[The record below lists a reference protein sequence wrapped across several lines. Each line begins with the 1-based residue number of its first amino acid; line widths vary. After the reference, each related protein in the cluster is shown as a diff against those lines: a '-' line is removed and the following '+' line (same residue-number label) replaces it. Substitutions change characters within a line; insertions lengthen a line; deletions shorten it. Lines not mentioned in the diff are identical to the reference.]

1 MNLKIKEDGI
11 NTMDLTDKIK
21 NTEIEERNIGNNR
34 IVKRD
39 GNDVTYSK
47 KFNFYNENAN
57 RYLTIL
63 STVNFN
69 LEHKSSTETLAKL
82 LDHDKSAF
90 CCAVTLKSYINN
102 KNIICI
108 FDGHRKAY
116 YPASRDQIIDQI
128 FGEWVKERQ
137 AKSIFALLKKKGVIF
152 QVSELHRDNEKSETR
167 KVYYLNPIFGQR
179 TRSLA
184 MDTYHVFRDVLTTPY
199 LSTTEIAEGIKELDS
214 KLYNKNVV
222 SKVDTSKADEIFNTL
237 ENVEVEPEADNLAI
251 FEKYYLR
258 RKLEEEPKFQ
268 HVNGGM
274 FRVENADPDKDTYF
288 AANDVCGDIKKKP
301 AAKDIIGYRGLYVDI
316 DAGRNEDKTYLND
329 EDVAKAKADMLKVID
344 TLPTPT
350 AVIETR
356 NGYQLYW
363 ATTDI
368 NDAEVHRAAE
378 NQIIDILS
386 IADHNVRDTARIL
399 RVPGTMW
406 CKDPDNKFKCEIV
419 EANPVNYAVTDILQA
434 FEDKKEAIKTA
445 CSQFI
450 EEHDSIKRVLK
461 KQKSIQKVHAGYYVK
476 DNTSAR
482 LKDIED
488 GTTHTFKF
496 LTCSAEF
503 NTEKEA
509 VAFLMHNV
517 NLIDFLQLN
526 VASTNQTFNCI
537 LHDDA
542 HPSAVIFKNEKNG
555 YRYYCNASS
564 CPGNGEDGKG
574 ICIIDIVE
582 ILQNCNYRQA
592 LRYLFKVYNI
602 KIKNVA

>member
-1 MNLKIKEDGI
+1 
-11 NTMDLTDKIK
+11 MDLTDKIK
-21 NTEIEERNIGNNR
+21 NTEVERSIGNNR

-82 LDHDKSAF
+82 LEHDKSAF

-108 FDGHRKAY
+108 FDSHKKTY
-116 YPASRDQIIDQI
+116 FPASREQIIDQI
-128 FGEWVKERQ
+128 FGSWVKERQ

-152 QVSELHRDNEKSETR
+152 QTSELHKDNNKAETR
-167 KVYYLNPIFGQR
+167 KMYYLNPIFGQR
-179 TRSLA
+179 TRSLS

-199 LSTTEIAEGIKELDS
+199 LSTTEIAEGIAELDS

-222 SKVDTSKADEIFNTL
+222 SKVDTSKADEIFTSL
-237 ENVEVEPEADNLAI
+237 EEQKEEKADGMAI

-258 RKLEEEPKFQ
+258 RSLSEEPKFQ
-268 HVNGGM
+268 KNNGGM
-274 FRVENADPDKDTYF
+274 FKVENADPDKDTYF
-288 AANDVCGDIKKKP
+288 AANLVSSDIQKKP
-301 AAKDIIGYRGLYVDI
+301 AAKDIVGYRGLYVDI
-316 DAGRNEDKTYLND
+316 DAGRNEDKTYLNN
-329 EDVAKAKADMLKVID
+329 EDVAKAKKDMLKVID

-350 AVIETR
+350 AVISTR

-368 NDAEVHRAAE
+368 NDAEVHRTAE

-399 RVPGTMW
+399 RVPGTLW
-406 CKDPDNKFKCEIV
+406 CKDPDNKVKCKIV
-419 EANPVNYAVTDILQA
+419 EANPVNYAVTELLQS
-434 FEDKKEAIKTA
+434 FEDKREGIEKA

-450 EEHDSIKRVLK
+450 DEHDSIKRVLT

-488 GTTHTFKF
+488 GTTHIFKF
-496 LTCSAEF
+496 LTCFAEF

-509 VAFLMHNV
+509 VSFLMHNV

-526 VASTNQTFNCI
+526 VASTNETFNCI
-537 LHDDA
+537 LHNDH

-564 CPGNGEDGKG
+564 CAGNGEDGKG

-592 LRYLFKVYNI
+592 LEYLFKVYNI

>member
-1 MNLKIKEDGI
+1 
-11 NTMDLTDKIK
+11 MDLTDKIK
-21 NTEIEERNIGNNR
+21 NTEIEERHIGNNR
-34 IVKRD
+34 TVKRED
-39 GNDVTYSK
+39 NTVDYSR
-47 KFNFYNENAN
+47 KFNLYNEQTN

-63 STVNFN
+63 STANFN

-116 YPASRDQIIDQI
+116 YPASRDQIIDSI
-128 FGEWVKERQ
+128 FCEWVGRRKAEV
-137 AKSIFALLKKKGVIF
+137 IFALLKKKDVIF
-152 QVSELHRDNEKSETR
+152 QSSELHRDNEKSETR
-167 KVYYLNPIFGQR
+167 KIYYLNPIFGQR

-184 MDTYHVFRDVLTTPY
+184 MDTYHVFKDVLTTPY
-199 LSTTEIAEGIKELDS
+199 LSTTEIVEGIAELDS

-222 SKVDTSKADEIFNTL
+222 SKVDTSKADEIFTSL
-237 ENVEVEPEADNLAI
+237 EEQKEPETDNLAI
-251 FEKYYLR
+251 FEKYFLH

-268 HVNGGM
+268 KVNGGM
-274 FRVENADPDKDTYF
+274 FKVENADLDKDTYF
-288 AANDVCGDIKKKP
+288 AANLVPSDIKKKP
-301 AAKDIIGYRGLYVDI
+301 SAKDIVGYRGLYVDI
-316 DAGRNEDKTYLND
+316 DAGRNEDKTYLNNK
-329 EDVAKAKADMLKVID
+329 DVAKAKADMLKVID

-368 NDAEVHRAAE
+368 NDAEVHKTAE

-399 RVPGTMW
+399 RVPGTLW
-406 CKDPDNKFKCEIV
+406 CKDPDNKVKCEIV
-419 EANPVNYAVTDILQA
+419 EANPVNYAVTELLQS
-434 FEDKKEAIKTA
+434 FEDKKEAIEVA

-450 EEHDSIKRVLK
+450 DEHDSIKRVLT

-482 LKDIED
+482 LKDIEA

-496 LTCSAEF
+496 LTCFAEF

-509 VAFLMHNV
+509 VSFLMHNV

-537 LHDDA
+537 LHNDH

-564 CPGNGEDGKG
+564 CMGNGEDGKG

-592 LRYLFKVYNI
+592 LEYLFKVYNI

>member
-1 MNLKIKEDGI
+1 
-11 NTMDLTDKIK
+11 MDLTDKIK
-21 NTEIEERNIGNNR
+21 NTEVERSIGNNR

-108 FDGHRKAY
+108 FDSHRKAY
-116 YPASRDQIIDQI
+116 FPASREQIIDQI

-137 AKSIFALLKKKGVIF
+137 AKSIFVLLKKKGVIF
-152 QVSELHRDNEKSETR
+152 KVSELHRDNEKSETR

-179 TRSLA
+179 TRSLS
-184 MDTYHVFRDVLTTPY
+184 MDTYRVFKDVLTTPY
-199 LSTTEIAEGIKELDS
+199 LSTTEIAEGIAELDN

-222 SKVDTSKADEIFNTL
+222 SKVDTSKADEIFTSL
-237 ENVEVEPEADNLAI
+237 EEKADGMAI

-258 RKLEEEPKFQ
+258 RSLSEEPKFQ
-268 HVNGGM
+268 KVNGGM
-274 FRVENADPDKDTYF
+274 FKVENADLDKDTYF
-288 AANDVCGDIKKKP
+288 AANLVSSNIKKKP
-301 AAKDIIGYRGLYVDI
+301 SAKDIVGYRGLYVDI
-316 DAGRNEDKTYLND
+316 DAGRNEDKTYLNN

-350 AVIETR
+350 AVVETR
-356 NGYQLYW
+356 NGYQVYW

-368 NDAEVHRAAE
+368 NDAEVHRTAE

-406 CKDPDNKFKCEIV
+406 CKDPENKVKCEIV
-419 EANPVNYAVTDILQA
+419 EASPVNYAVTELLQS
-434 FEDKKEAIKTA
+434 FEDKKEAIEKA

-450 EEHDSIKRVLK
+450 EEHDSIKRVLT
-461 KQKSIQKVHAGYYVK
+461 KQKSNVAVQHGYYVK
-476 DNTSAR
+476 DNTAAR
-482 LKDIED
+482 LKDIEA

-503 NTEKEA
+503 NIEKEA
-509 VAFLMHNV
+509 VTFLMHNV

-526 VASTNQTFNCI
+526 VASTNETFNCVF
-537 LHDDA
+537 HDDR

-564 CPGNGEDGKG
+564 CAGNGEDGKG

-592 LRYLFKVYNI
+592 LKYLFKVYNI

>member
-1 MNLKIKEDGI
+1 
-11 NTMDLTDKIK
+11 MDLTDKIK
-21 NTEIEERNIGNNR
+21 NTEVERNIGNNR

-39 GNDVTYSK
+39 GNDVTYTK

-82 LDHDKSAF
+82 LEHDKSAF

-108 FDGHRKAY
+108 FDSHKKAY
-116 YPASRDQIIDQI
+116 FPASREQIIDQI

-179 TRSLA
+179 TRSLS

-199 LSTTEIAEGIKELDS
+199 ISTTEIAEGIAELDN

-222 SKVDTSKADEIFNTL
+222 SKVDTSKADEIFTSL
-237 ENVEVEPEADNLAI
+237 EEQADNLTI
-251 FEKYYLR
+251 FEKYFLH

-268 HVNGGM
+268 KNNGGM
-274 FRVENADPDKDTYF
+274 FRVENADLNKDTYF
-288 AANDVCGDIKKKP
+288 AANFVSSDIKKKP

-316 DAGRNEDKTYLND
+316 DAGRNEDKTYLNN
-329 EDVAKAKADMLKVID
+329 EDVAQAKKDMLKVID

-356 NGYQLYW
+356 NGYQVCW

-368 NDAEVHRAAE
+368 NDAEVHRTAE

-399 RVPGTMW
+399 RVPGTLW
-406 CKDPDNKFKCEIV
+406 CKDPDNKVKCEIV
-419 EANPVNYAVTDILQA
+419 EANPANYAVTELLQS
-434 FEDKKEAIKTA
+434 FEDKREGIEKA
-445 CSQFI
+445 CNQFI
-450 EEHDSIKRVLK
+450 DEHDSIKRVLT
-461 KQKSIQKVHAGYYVK
+461 KQKCIQKVHAGYYVK
-476 DNTSAR
+476 DNMAAR
-482 LKDIED
+482 LKDIAA

-503 NTEKEA
+503 STEKEA
-509 VAFLMHNV
+509 VSFLMHNV
-517 NLIDFLQLN
+517 NLIDFLQLK

-537 LHDDA
+537 LHDDQ
-542 HPSAVIFKNEKNG
+542 HPSAVIFRNEKNG

-564 CPGNGEDGKG
+564 CVGNGEDGKG

-592 LRYLFKVYNI
+592 LQYLFKVYNI

>member
-1 MNLKIKEDGI
+1 
-11 NTMDLTDKIK
+11 MDLTDKIK
-21 NTEIEERNIGNNR
+21 NTEVERSIGNNR

-108 FDGHRKAY
+108 FDSHKKAY
-116 YPASRDQIIDQI
+116 FPASREQIIDQI

-137 AKSIFALLKKKGVIF
+137 AKSIFALLKKNGVIF
-152 QVSELHRDNEKSETR
+152 QTSELHKDNNKAETR
-167 KVYYLNPIFGQR
+167 KMYYLNPIFGQR
-179 TRSLA
+179 TRSLS

-199 LSTTEIAEGIKELDS
+199 LSTTEIAEGIAELDS

-222 SKVDTSKADEIFNTL
+222 SKVDTSKADEIFTSL
-237 ENVEVEPEADNLAI
+237 EEQKEEKADGMAI
-251 FEKYYLR
+251 FEKYFLH

-268 HVNGGM
+268 KANGGM

-288 AANDVCGDIKKKP
+288 AANLVSSYIQKKP

-329 EDVAKAKADMLKVID
+329 EDVAKAKADMLKVIN

-350 AVIETR
+350 AVVETR

-368 NDAEVHRAAE
+368 NDAEVHRTAE

-399 RVPGTMW
+399 RVPGTLW
-406 CKDPDNKFKCEIV
+406 CKDPDNKVKCEIV
-419 EANPVNYAVTDILQA
+419 EANPVNYAVTELLQS
-434 FEDKKEAIKTA
+434 FEDKKEAIEAA
-445 CSQFI
+445 CNQFI
-450 EEHDSIKRVLK
+450 DEHDSIKRALT
-461 KQKSIQKVHAGYYVK
+461 KQKSIQKVQHGYYVK
-476 DNTSAR
+476 DNTAAR
-482 LKDIED
+482 LKDIEA

-503 NTEKEA
+503 NIEKEA
-509 VAFLMHNV
+509 VSFLMHNV

-537 LHDDA
+537 LHDDR

-564 CPGNGEDGKG
+564 CPGNGEEGKG

-592 LRYLFKVYNI
+592 LEYLFKVYNI

>member
-1 MNLKIKEDGI
+1 
-11 NTMDLTDKIK
+11 MDLTDKIK
-21 NTEIEERNIGNNR
+21 NTEVERSIGNNR

-82 LDHDKSAF
+82 LEHDKSAF

-108 FDGHRKAY
+108 FDSHKKAY
-116 YPASRDQIIDQI
+116 FPASREQIIDQI
-128 FGEWVKERQ
+128 FGSWVKERQ

-152 QVSELHRDNEKSETR
+152 QTSELHKDNNKAETR
-167 KVYYLNPIFGQR
+167 KMYYLNPIFGQR
-179 TRSLA
+179 TRSLS

-199 LSTTEIAEGIKELDS
+199 LSTTEIAEGIAELDS

-222 SKVDTSKADEIFNTL
+222 SKVDTSKADEIFTSL
-237 ENVEVEPEADNLAI
+237 EEQKEPETDNLAI

-268 HVNGGM
+268 RNNGGM
-274 FRVENADPDKDTYF
+274 FKVENADPDKDTYF
-288 AANDVCGDIKKKP
+288 AANLVSADIQKKP

-329 EDVAKAKADMLKVID
+329 KDVAKAKADMLKVID

-350 AVIETR
+350 AVISTR

-368 NDAEVHRAAE
+368 NDAEVHRTAE

-406 CKDPDNKFKCEIV
+406 CKDPDNKVKCKIV
-419 EANPVNYAVTDILQA
+419 EANPVNYAVTELLQS
-434 FEDKKEAIKTA
+434 FEDKRDAIEEA
-445 CSQFI
+445 CNQFI
-450 EEHDSIKRVLK
+450 EEHDSIKRVLT
-461 KQKSIQKVHAGYYVK
+461 KQKSIQKVQHGYYVK

-482 LKDIED
+482 LRDIEN

-496 LTCSAEF
+496 LTCFAEQQF
-503 NTEKEA
+503 T
-509 VAFLMHNV
+509 
-517 NLIDFLQLN
+517 
-526 VASTNQTFNCI
+526 TF
-537 LHDDA
+537 
-542 HPSAVIFKNEKNG
+542 
-555 YRYYCNASS
+555 
-564 CPGNGEDGKG
+564 
-574 ICIIDIVE
+574 
-582 ILQNCNYRQA
+582 
-592 LRYLFKVYNI
+592 
-602 KIKNVA
+602 

>member
-1 MNLKIKEDGI
+1 
-11 NTMDLTDKIK
+11 MDLTDKIK
-21 NTEIEERNIGNNR
+21 NTEVERSIGNNR

-108 FDGHRKAY
+108 FDSHRKAY
-116 YPASRDQIIDQI
+116 FPASQEQIIDQI

-152 QVSELHRDNEKSETR
+152 KVSELHRDNEKSETR

-179 TRSLA
+179 TRSLS
-184 MDTYHVFRDVLTTPY
+184 MDTYRVFKDVLTTPY
-199 LSTTEIAEGIKELDS
+199 LSTTEIAEGIAELDN

-222 SKVDTSKADEIFNTL
+222 SKVDTSKADEIFTSL
-237 ENVEVEPEADNLAI
+237 EEKADGMAI

-258 RKLEEEPKFQ
+258 RSLSEEPKFQ
-268 HVNGGM
+268 KVNGGM
-274 FRVENADPDKDTYF
+274 FKVENADLDKDTYF
-288 AANDVCGDIKKKP
+288 AANLVSSNIKKKP
-301 AAKDIIGYRGLYVDI
+301 SAKDIVGYRGLYVDI
-316 DAGRNEDKTYLND
+316 DAGRNEDKTYLNN

-350 AVIETR
+350 AVVETR
-356 NGYQLYW
+356 NGYQVYW

-368 NDAEVHRAAE
+368 NDAEVHRTAE

-406 CKDPDNKFKCEIV
+406 CKDPENKVKCEIV
-419 EANPVNYAVTDILQA
+419 EASPVNYAVTELLQS
-434 FEDKKEAIKTA
+434 FEDKKEAIEKA

-450 EEHDSIKRVLK
+450 EEHDSIKRVLT
-461 KQKSIQKVHAGYYVK
+461 KQKSNVAVQHGYYVK
-476 DNTSAR
+476 DNTAAR
-482 LKDIED
+482 LKDIEA

-503 NTEKEA
+503 NIEKEA
-509 VAFLMHNV
+509 VTFLMHNV

-526 VASTNQTFNCI
+526 VASTNETFNCVF
-537 LHDDA
+537 HDDR

-564 CPGNGEDGKG
+564 CAGNGEDGKG

-592 LRYLFKVYNI
+592 LKYLFKVYNI

>member
-1 MNLKIKEDGI
+1 
-11 NTMDLTDKIK
+11 MDLTDKIK
-21 NTEIEERNIGNNR
+21 NTEVERSIGNNR

-108 FDGHRKAY
+108 FDSHRKAY
-116 YPASRDQIIDQI
+116 FPASREQIIDQI

-152 QVSELHRDNEKSETR
+152 KVSELHRDNEKSETR

-179 TRSLA
+179 TRSLS
-184 MDTYHVFRDVLTTPY
+184 MDTYRVFKDVLTTPY
-199 LSTTEIAEGIKELDS
+199 LSTTEIAEGIAELDN

-222 SKVDTSKADEIFNTL
+222 SKVDTSKADEIFTSL
-237 ENVEVEPEADNLAI
+237 EEKADGMAI

-258 RKLEEEPKFQ
+258 RSLSEEPKFQ
-268 HVNGGM
+268 KVNGGM
-274 FRVENADPDKDTYF
+274 FKVENADLDKDTYF
-288 AANDVCGDIKKKP
+288 AANLVSSNIKKKP
-301 AAKDIIGYRGLYVDI
+301 SAKDIVGYRGLYVDI
-316 DAGRNEDKTYLND
+316 DAGRNEDKTYLNN

-350 AVIETR
+350 AVVETR
-356 NGYQLYW
+356 NGYQVYW

-368 NDAEVHRAAE
+368 NDAEVHRTAE

-406 CKDPDNKFKCEIV
+406 CKDPENKVKCEIV
-419 EANPVNYAVTDILQA
+419 EASPVNYAVTELLQS
-434 FEDKKEAIKTA
+434 FEDKKEAIEKA

-450 EEHDSIKRVLK
+450 EEHDSIKRVLT
-461 KQKSIQKVHAGYYVK
+461 KQKSNVAVQHGYYVK
-476 DNTSAR
+476 DNTAAR
-482 LKDIED
+482 LKDIEA

-503 NTEKEA
+503 NIEKEA
-509 VAFLMHNV
+509 VTFLMHNV

-526 VASTNQTFNCI
+526 VASTNETFNCVF
-537 LHDDA
+537 HDDR

-564 CPGNGEDGKG
+564 CAGNGEDGKG

-592 LRYLFKVYNI
+592 LKYLFKVYNI

>member
-1 MNLKIKEDGI
+1 M
-11 NTMDLTDKIK
+11 
-21 NTEIEERNIGNNR
+21 
-34 IVKRD
+34 
-39 GNDVTYSK
+39 
-47 KFNFYNENAN
+47 
-57 RYLTIL
+57 
-63 STVNFN
+63 
-69 LEHKSSTETLAKL
+69 
-82 LDHDKSAF
+82 
-90 CCAVTLKSYINN
+90 
-102 KNIICI
+102 
-108 FDGHRKAY
+108 
-116 YPASRDQIIDQI
+116 
-128 FGEWVKERQ
+128 
-137 AKSIFALLKKKGVIF
+137 KKKGVIF

-184 MDTYHVFRDVLTTPY
+184 MDTYHVFKDVLTTPY
-199 LSTTEIAEGIKELDS
+199 LSTTEIAEGIAELDR

-222 SKVDTSKADEIFNTL
+222 SKVDTSRADEIFTSL
-237 ENVEVEPEADNLAI
+237 EEQKEPEADGMAI
-251 FEKYYLR
+251 FEKYFLH

-268 HVNGGM
+268 KVNGGM
-274 FRVENADPDKDTYF
+274 FKVENADHDKDTYF
-288 AANDVCGDIKKKP
+288 AANLVSADIQKKP

-350 AVIETR
+350 AVISTR

-368 NDAEVHRAAE
+368 NDAEVHRTAE

-399 RVPGTMW
+399 RVPGTLW
-406 CKDPDNKFKCEIV
+406 CKNPDNKVKCEIV
-419 EANPVNYAVTDILQA
+419 EANPVNYAVTELLQS
-434 FEDKKEAIKTA
+434 FEDKKEAIEAA
-445 CSQFI
+445 CNQFI
-450 EEHDSIKRVLK
+450 DEHDSIKRVLT
-461 KQKSIQKVHAGYYVK
+461 KQKSIQKVQHGYYVK

-482 LKDIED
+482 LKDIAA

-509 VAFLMHNV
+509 VSCLMHNV
-517 NLIDFLQLN
+517 NLIDFLQLP
-526 VASTNQTFNCI
+526 VASTNETFNCVF
-537 LHDDA
+537 HDDR
-542 HPSAVIFKNEKNG
+542 HPSAAIFKNEKNG

-564 CPGNGEDGKG
+564 CAGNGEDGKG

-592 LRYLFKVYNI
+592 LEYLFKVYNI

>member
-1 MNLKIKEDGI
+1 
-11 NTMDLTDKIK
+11 MDLTDKIK
-21 NTEIEERNIGNNR
+21 NTEVERNIGNNR

-69 LEHKSSTETLAKL
+69 LEHKSATETLAKL
-82 LDHDKSAF
+82 LEYDKSAF

-108 FDGHRKAY
+108 FDSHKKAY
-116 YPASRDQIIDQI
+116 FPASREQIINEI
-128 FGEWVKERQ
+128 FCGWVKERQ

-152 QVSELHRDNEKSETR
+152 QTSELHKDNNKAETR
-167 KVYYLNPIFGQR
+167 KIYYLNPIFGQR

-184 MDTYHVFRDVLTTPY
+184 MDTYHVFKDVLTTPY
-199 LSTTEIAEGIKELDS
+199 LSTTEIAEGIKELDN

-222 SKVDTSKADEIFNTL
+222 SKVDTSKADEIFTSL
-237 ENVEVEPEADNLAI
+237 EEQKAEEKDGMAI
-251 FEKYYLR
+251 FEKYFLHR
-258 RKLEEEPKFQ
+258 PLKEEPKFQ
-268 HVNGGM
+268 KNNGGM
-274 FRVENADPDKDTYF
+274 FKVENADPDKDTYF
-288 AANDVCGDIKKKP
+288 AANLVSSDIKKKP

-316 DAGRNEDKTYLND
+316 DAGRNEDKTYLNN
-329 EDVAKAKADMLKVID
+329 EDVAKAKVDMLKVID

-350 AVIETR
+350 AVISTR

-368 NDAEVHRAAE
+368 NDAEVHRTAE

-386 IADHNVRDTARIL
+386 IADHNVKDTARIL
-399 RVPGTMW
+399 RVPGTFW

-434 FEDKKEAIKTA
+434 FEDKRETIEAA
-445 CSQFI
+445 CNQFI
-450 EEHDSIKRVLK
+450 EEHDSIKRVLT
-461 KQKSIQKVHAGYYVK
+461 KQKSNVVVQNGYYVK
-476 DNTSAR
+476 DTTSAR
-482 LKDIED
+482 LRDIEA

-503 NTEKEA
+503 SNEKEA
-509 VAFLMHNV
+509 VSFLMHNV
-517 NLIDFLQLN
+517 NLIDFLQLP
-526 VASTNQTFNCI
+526 VSSTNQTFNCI
-537 LHDDA
+537 LHDDR

-564 CPGNGEDGKG
+564 CAGNGEDGKG

-592 LRYLFKVYNI
+592 LKYLFKVYNI

>member
-1 MNLKIKEDGI
+1 
-11 NTMDLTDKIK
+11 MDPTDKIK
-21 NTEIEERNIGNNR
+21 NTEVERSIGNNR

-108 FDGHRKAY
+108 FDSHKKAY
-116 YPASRDQIIDQI
+116 FPASREQIINEI
-128 FGEWVKERQ
+128 FCGWVKERQ

-179 TRSLA
+179 TRSLS
-184 MDTYHVFRDVLTTPY
+184 MDTYHVFKDVLTTPY
-199 LSTTEIAEGIKELDS
+199 LSTTEIAEGIAELDS

-222 SKVDTSKADEIFNTL
+222 SKVDTSKADEIFNFL
-237 ENVEVEPEADNLAI
+237 EEQKEEKADGMAI
-251 FEKYYLR
+251 FEKYFLH

-268 HVNGGM
+268 KVNGGM
-274 FRVENADPDKDTYF
+274 FKVESADPDKDTYF
-288 AANDVCGDIKKKP
+288 AANLVSANIQKKP
-301 AAKDIIGYRGLYVDI
+301 AAKDIVGYRGLYVDI
-316 DAGRNEDKTYLND
+316 DAGRNEDKTYLNN

-368 NDAEVHRAAE
+368 NDAEVHRTAE

-406 CKDPDNKFKCEIV
+406 CKDPDNKVKCEIV

-434 FEDKKEAIKTA
+434 FEDKREAIEAA

-450 EEHDSIKRVLK
+450 EEHDSIKRVLT
-461 KQKSIQKVHAGYYVK
+461 KQKYIQKVQHGYYVK
-476 DNTSAR
+476 DNTAAR
-482 LKDIED
+482 LKDIAA

-503 NTEKEA
+503 NAEKEA

-517 NLIDFLQLN
+517 NLIDFLQLP
-526 VASTNQTFNCI
+526 VVSTNQTFNCI
-537 LHDDA
+537 LHDDR

-592 LRYLFKVYNI
+592 LEYLFKVYNI

>member
-1 MNLKIKEDGI
+1 
-11 NTMDLTDKIK
+11 MDLTDKIK
-21 NTEIEERNIGNNR
+21 NTEVERSIVNNR

-108 FDGHRKAY
+108 FDSHKKAY
-116 YPASRDQIIDQI
+116 FPASREQIIDQI
-128 FGEWVKERQ
+128 FGSWVKERQ

-184 MDTYHVFRDVLTTPY
+184 MDTYHVFKDVLTTPY
-199 LSTTEIAEGIKELDS
+199 LSTTEIAEGIAELDR

-222 SKVDTSKADEIFNTL
+222 SKVDTSRADEIFTSL
-237 ENVEVEPEADNLAI
+237 EEQKEPEADGMAI
-251 FEKYYLR
+251 FEKYFLH

-268 HVNGGM
+268 KVNGGM
-274 FRVENADPDKDTYF
+274 FKVENADHDKDTYF
-288 AANDVCGDIKKKP
+288 AANLVSADIQKKP

-350 AVIETR
+350 AVISTR

-368 NDAEVHRAAE
+368 NDAEVHRTAE

-399 RVPGTMW
+399 RVPGTLW
-406 CKDPDNKFKCEIV
+406 CKNPDNKVKCEIV
-419 EANPVNYAVTDILQA
+419 EANPVNYAVTELLQS
-434 FEDKKEAIKTA
+434 FEDKKEAIEAA
-445 CSQFI
+445 CNQFI
-450 EEHDSIKRVLK
+450 DEHDSIKRVLT
-461 KQKSIQKVHAGYYVK
+461 KQKSIQKVQHGYYVK

-482 LKDIED
+482 LKDIAA

-509 VAFLMHNV
+509 VSCLMHNV
-517 NLIDFLQLN
+517 NLIDFLQLP
-526 VASTNQTFNCI
+526 VASTNETFNCVF
-537 LHDDA
+537 HDDR
-542 HPSAVIFKNEKNG
+542 HPSAAIFKNEKNG

-564 CPGNGEDGKG
+564 CAGNGEDGKG

-592 LRYLFKVYNI
+592 LEYLFKVYNI

>member
-1 MNLKIKEDGI
+1 
-11 NTMDLTDKIK
+11 MDLTDKIK
-21 NTEIEERNIGNNR
+21 NTEVERSIGNNR

-108 FDGHRKAY
+108 FDSHRKAY
-116 YPASRDQIIDQI
+116 FPASREQIIDQI

-152 QVSELHRDNEKSETR
+152 KVSELHRDNEKSETR

-179 TRSLA
+179 TRSLS
-184 MDTYHVFRDVLTTPY
+184 MDTYRVFKDVLTTPY
-199 LSTTEIAEGIKELDS
+199 LSTTEIAEGIAELDN

-222 SKVDTSKADEIFNTL
+222 SKVDTSKADEIFTSL
-237 ENVEVEPEADNLAI
+237 EEKADGMAI

-258 RKLEEEPKFQ
+258 RSLSEEPKFQ
-268 HVNGGM
+268 KVNGGM
-274 FRVENADPDKDTYF
+274 FKVENADLDKDTYF
-288 AANDVCGDIKKKP
+288 AANLVSSNIKKKP
-301 AAKDIIGYRGLYVDI
+301 SAKDIVGYRGLYVDI
-316 DAGRNEDKTYLND
+316 DAGRNEDKTYLNN

-350 AVIETR
+350 AVVETR
-356 NGYQLYW
+356 NGYQVYW

-368 NDAEVHRAAE
+368 NDAEVHRTAE

-406 CKDPDNKFKCEIV
+406 CKDPENKVKCEIV
-419 EANPVNYAVTDILQA
+419 EASPVNYAVTELLQS
-434 FEDKKEAIKTA
+434 FEDKKEAIEKA

-450 EEHDSIKRVLK
+450 EEHDSIKRVLT
-461 KQKSIQKVHAGYYVK
+461 KQKSNVAVQHGYYVK
-476 DNTSAR
+476 DNTAAR
-482 LKDIED
+482 LKDIEA

-503 NTEKEA
+503 NIEKEA
-509 VAFLMHNV
+509 VTFLMHNV

-526 VASTNQTFNCI
+526 VASTNETFNCVF
-537 LHDDA
+537 HDDR

-564 CPGNGEDGKG
+564 CAGNGEDGKG

-582 ILQNCNYRQA
+582 ILQNCNYRQV
-592 LRYLFKVYNI
+592 LKYLFKVYNI